1 MSTATKN
8 ARTFQASATNTA
20 AGTTTGTAVNLTTAL
35 GCSITG
41 KITNGATGPTVAC
54 DFVVEVSND
63 NSTFHEAFRAPAGV
77 ANNGVYHF
85 PPVVLSADIMY
96 ARTKFTGNTA
106 QNVTVEAQGHETTS
120 VS

>member
-1 MSTATKN
+1 MATATKN

-20 AGTTTGTAVNLTTAL
+20 ASTTTGSSVNLTTAL

-63 NSTFHEAFRAPAGV
+63 NSDWHEWFRGTAGT
-77 ANNGVYHF
+77 ANSGVYSF
-85 PPVVLSADIMY
+85 PVVLPADILY

-106 QNVTVEAQGHETTS
+106 QSVTVEADGHELTS
-120 VS
+120 VA